1 MNDASAKQTD
11 GVAEPQAT
19 ETTTPHFDAMAIA
32 DAQPVEPLPPERFRW
47 FAFSYEPIVI
57 ILAFAVIFAIAVA
70 ASVLVLSTE
79 QTKAAEPPAPTEQLS
94 TDEAAQMDVLA
105 GALAD
110 DNDAAA
116 AGPASKTDGRS
127 LSRKTVK
134 RSRSQNRTLLTDDEG
149 RPVARKVGEIRYGR
163 NPN

>member
-1 MNDASAKQTD
+1 MNDALIEQTR
-11 GVAEPQAT
+11 GVAEPPVT
-19 ETTTPHFDAMAIA
+19 ETTTPHFDAIAIA

-47 FAFSYEPIVI
+47 PAFSYQPIVI
-57 ILAFAVIFAIAVA
+57 ILAFAVIFAVTVA
-70 ASVLVLSTE
+70 ASVLVLNTE

-94 TDEAAQMDVLA
+94 TDEAAQVDELA
-105 GALAD
+105 GALGD

-116 AGPASKTDGRS
+116 VSNAEERS
-127 LSRKTVK
+127 SSRKVVK
-134 RSRSQNRTLLTDDEG
+134 RSRSHNRTIRTDDEG